1 MPCADRKRAVRY
13 EKIVK
18 RNDLN
23 RLKDKIVLARR
34 GWCLHKVETALTVQ
48 SMQQAEPK
56 TGARDRLLDAAET
69 SVLAKGF
76 AATSI
81 DELLVETGV
90 SKSGFFYHFKDK
102 GALAKAILERYLE
115 RDRELLEQMFAR
127 ADELNADPLH
137 GFLVGMKFFA
147 EMMSDLPNNHPGCI
161 AASFAYQDQLF
172 NREIHE
178 LNAEGVLRWRT
189 RFRERLESIAQKYP
203 PKVSVDL
210 DALADTVSVMV
221 EGGFVLGR
229 ALKDSTITPRQ
240 ILLFRDYVRI
250 IFTGS

>member
-1 MPCADRKRAVRY
+1 M
-13 EKIVK
+13 
-18 RNDLN
+18 
-23 RLKDKIVLARR
+23 
-34 GWCLHKVETALTVQ
+34 H
-48 SMQQAEPK
+48 EPEAK
-56 TGARDRLLDAAET
+56 SGARDRLLDAAET
-69 SVLAKGF
+69 AVLAKGF

-81 DELLVETGV
+81 EELLAESGV

-102 GALAKAILERYLE
+102 GALAKAILERYLA
-115 RDRELLEQMFAR
+115 RDRALLDQMFAR
-127 ADELNADPLH
+127 ADELNDDPLH

-147 EMMSDLPNNHPGCI
+147 EMMSDLPNNHPGCV

-178 LNAEGVLRWRT
+178 LNAEGLLQWRK
-189 RFRERLESIAQKYP
+189 RFRARFDKIAQKYP
-203 PKVSVDL
+203 PKAEIDL
-210 DALADTVSVMV
+210 DALSDTVSVMV

-250 IFTGS
+250 IFTGK

>member
-1 MPCADRKRAVRY
+1 MLENAEA
-13 EKIVK
+13 
-18 RNDLN
+18 
-23 RLKDKIVLARR
+23 
-34 GWCLHKVETALTVQ
+34 KV
-48 SMQQAEPK
+48 
-56 TGARDRLLDAAET
+56 GARDRLLDAAEA

-81 DELLVETGV
+81 EELLAETGV

-115 RDRELLEQMFAR
+115 RDRELLDQMFAR
-127 ADELNADPLH
+127 ADELNDDPLH
-137 GFLVGMKFFA
+137 GFLVGMKFFS
-147 EMMSDLPNNHPGCI
+147 EMMSDLPNNHPGCV

-172 NREIHE
+172 NREICD
-178 LNAEGVLRWRT
+178 LNASGILVWRK
-189 RFRERLESIAQKYP
+189 RFRERFEKIAQKYP
-203 PKVSVDL
+203 PKFPADL

-240 ILLFRDYVRI
+240 ILLFRDYIRI
-250 IFTGS
+250 IFTGN

>member
-1 MPCADRKRAVRY
+1 M
-13 EKIVK
+13 
-18 RNDLN
+18 
-23 RLKDKIVLARR
+23 
-34 GWCLHKVETALTVQ
+34 VETAEGKV
-48 SMQQAEPK
+48 
-56 TGARDRLLDAAET
+56 GARERLLDAAET

-81 DELLVETGV
+81 DELLAETGL

-102 GALAKAILERYLE
+102 GALAKAILERHLVH
-115 RDRELLEQMFAR
+115 DREILDQLFAR
-127 ADELNADPLH
+127 ADELNDDPLH

-178 LNAEGVLRWRT
+178 LNAEGLLQWRK
-189 RFRERLESIAQKYP
+189 RFRERFELIAQKYP
-203 PKVSVDL
+203 PKVNVDF
-210 DALADTVSVMV
+210 DVLADTISVMV

-229 ALKDSTITPRQ
+229 ALRDSTITPRQ

-250 IFTGS
+250 IFTGN

>member
-1 MPCADRKRAVRY
+1 MA
-13 EKIVK
+13 
-18 RNDLN
+18 
-23 RLKDKIVLARR
+23 
-34 GWCLHKVETALTVQ
+34 ETAEGKV
-48 SMQQAEPK
+48 
-56 TGARDRLLDAAET
+56 GARERLLDAAEA

-81 DELLVETGV
+81 DELLAETGL

-102 GALAKAILERYLE
+102 GALAKAILERHLVH
-115 RDRELLEQMFAR
+115 DREILDQLFAR
-127 ADELNADPLH
+127 ADELNDDPLH

-147 EMMSDLPNNHPGCI
+147 EMMADLPNNHPGCV

-178 LNAEGVLRWRT
+178 LNAEGLLQWRK
-189 RFRERLESIAQKYP
+189 RFRERFELIAQKYP
-203 PKVSVDL
+203 PKVNVDFEV
-210 DALADTVSVMV
+210 LADTISVMV

-229 ALKDSTITPRQ
+229 ALRDSTITPRQ

-250 IFTGS
+250 IFTGN

>member
-1 MPCADRKRAVRY
+1 MDLKRVRG
-13 EKIVK
+13 
-18 RNDLN
+18 
-23 RLKDKIVLARR
+23 LARR
-34 GWCLHKVETALTVQ
+34 RAPRHKVGTVLTVQ
-48 SMQQAEPK
+48 SMQQTEAK
-56 TGARDRLLDAAET
+56 TGARERLLEAAEA

-81 DELLVETGV
+81 DELLAETGV
-90 SKSGFFYHFKDK
+90 SKGGFFYHFKDK
-102 GALAKAILERYLE
+102 SALAKAILERYLV
-115 RDRELLEQMFAR
+115 RDRELLDQMFAR
-127 ADELNADPLH
+127 ADDLNGDPLH

-147 EMMSDLPNNHPGCI
+147 EMMADLPNSHPGCV

-178 LNAEGVLRWRT
+178 LNAEGLLQWRK
-189 RFRERLESIAQKYP
+189 RFRERFDLIAEKYP
-203 PKVSVDL
+203 PKIDVDF
-210 DALADTVSVMV
+210 DALADTISVMV

-250 IFTGS
+250 VFTGS

>member
-1 MPCADRKRAVRY
+1 MS
-13 EKIVK
+13 
-18 RNDLN
+18 
-23 RLKDKIVLARR
+23 
-34 GWCLHKVETALTVQ
+34 ETAEAKV
-48 SMQQAEPK
+48 
-56 TGARDRLLDAAET
+56 GARDRLLDAAEA

-81 DELLVETGV
+81 EELLAETGV

-102 GALAKAILERYLE
+102 SALAKAILERYLE
-115 RDRELLEQMFAR
+115 RDRELLDEMFAR
-127 ADELNADPLH
+127 ADELNDDPLH

-147 EMMSDLPNNHPGCI
+147 EMMSDLPSNHPGCV

-172 NREIHE
+172 NREICD
-178 LNAEGVLRWRT
+178 LNASGILVWRK
-189 RFRERLESIAQKYP
+189 RFRERFEKIAQKYP
-203 PKVSVDL
+203 PKFPADL

-240 ILLFRDYVRI
+240 ILLFRDYIRI
-250 IFTGS
+250 IFTGN

>member
-1 MPCADRKRAVRY
+1 M
-13 EKIVK
+13 
-18 RNDLN
+18 
-23 RLKDKIVLARR
+23 
-34 GWCLHKVETALTVQ
+34 
-48 SMQQAEPK
+48 
-56 TGARDRLLDAAET
+56 LDAAEGKVGARERILDAAEAA
-69 SVLAKGF
+69 VLAKGF

-81 DELLVETGV
+81 EEIVAETSI

-102 GALAKAILERYLE
+102 GALAKAILERYLA

-127 ADELNADPLH
+127 ADELNDDPLH
-137 GFLVGMKFFA
+137 GFLVGLKFFA

-172 NREIHE
+172 NREIHD
-178 LNAEGVLRWRT
+178 LNASGILMWRK
-189 RFRERLESIAQKYP
+189 RFRERFDLIAQKYP
-203 PKVSVDL
+203 PKTEVDF
-210 DALADTVSVMV
+210 DALADTVAVLV

-240 ILLFRDYVRI
+240 ILLFRDYTKL

>member
-1 MPCADRKRAVRY
+1 M
-13 EKIVK
+13 
-18 RNDLN
+18 L
-23 RLKDKIVLARR
+23 
-34 GWCLHKVETALTVQ
+34 ETAEAKV
-48 SMQQAEPK
+48 
-56 TGARDRLLDAAET
+56 GARERLLDAAEAA
-69 SVLAKGF
+69 VLAKGF

-81 DELLVETGV
+81 DELLAETGV

-115 RDRELLEQMFAR
+115 RDRELLDQMFAR
-127 ADELNADPLH
+127 ADELNDDPLH

-147 EMMSDLPNNHPGCI
+147 EMMSDLPSNHPGCI

-172 NREIHE
+172 NREIHD
-178 LNAEGVLRWRT
+178 LNAAGLLVWRK
-189 RFRERLESIAQKYP
+189 RFRERFEKIAQKYP
-203 PKVSVDL
+203 PKINIDF

-240 ILLFRDYVRI
+240 ILLFRDYIRI
-250 IFTGS
+250 IFTGN

>member
-1 MPCADRKRAVRY
+1 MHLKRVRG
-13 EKIVK
+13 
-18 RNDLN
+18 
-23 RLKDKIVLARR
+23 LAHSRSCR
-34 GWCLHKVETALTVQ
+34 HKVKTALTVQ
-48 SMQQAEPK
+48 SMQEAEAK
-56 TGARDRLLDAAET
+56 TGARERLLDAAET

-81 DELLVETGV
+81 DELLAETGV

-102 GALAKAILERYLE
+102 SALAKAILERYLA
-115 RDRELLEQMFAR
+115 RDRELLDQMFAR
-127 ADELNADPLH
+127 ADELNDDPLH

-147 EMMSDLPNNHPGCI
+147 EMMADLPNSHPGCV

-178 LNAEGVLRWRT
+178 LNAEGILQWRK
-189 RFRERLESIAQKYP
+189 RFRERFELIAGKYP
-203 PKVSVDL
+203 PKINVDF
-210 DALADTVSVMV
+210 DVLADTISVMV

>member
-1 MPCADRKRAVRY
+1 MLEPAEA
-13 EKIVK
+13 
-18 RNDLN
+18 
-23 RLKDKIVLARR
+23 
-34 GWCLHKVETALTVQ
+34 KV
-48 SMQQAEPK
+48 
-56 TGARDRLLDAAET
+56 GARERLLDAAEA

-81 DELLVETGV
+81 EELLAETGV

-102 GALAKAILERYLE
+102 SALAKAILERYLD
-115 RDRELLEQMFAR
+115 RDREILDQMFAR
-127 ADELNADPLH
+127 ADELNDDPLH

-147 EMMSDLPNNHPGCI
+147 EMMSDLPNNHPGCV

-172 NREIHE
+172 NREICD
-178 LNAEGVLRWRT
+178 LNASGLLVWRK
-189 RFRERLESIAQKYP
+189 RFRERFERIAEKYP
-203 PKVSVDL
+203 PKFPIDL

-240 ILLFRDYVRI
+240 ILLFRDYTRI
-250 IFTGS
+250 IFTGK

>member
-1 MPCADRKRAVRY
+1 MLEPAEA
-13 EKIVK
+13 
-18 RNDLN
+18 
-23 RLKDKIVLARR
+23 
-34 GWCLHKVETALTVQ
+34 KV
-48 SMQQAEPK
+48 
-56 TGARDRLLDAAET
+56 GARERLLDAAEA

-81 DELLVETGV
+81 EELLAETGV

-102 GALAKAILERYLE
+102 SALAKAILERYLD
-115 RDRELLEQMFAR
+115 RDREILDQMFAR
-127 ADELNADPLH
+127 ADELNDDPLH

-147 EMMSDLPNNHPGCI
+147 EMMSDLPNNHPGCV

-172 NREIHE
+172 NREICD
-178 LNAEGVLRWRT
+178 LNASGLLVWRKL
-189 RFRERLESIAQKYP
+189 FRERFERISEKYP
-203 PKVSVDL
+203 PKFPIDL

-240 ILLFRDYVRI
+240 ILLFRDYTRI
-250 IFTGS
+250 IFTGK

>member
-1 MPCADRKRAVRY
+1 M
-13 EKIVK
+13 
-18 RNDLN
+18 
-23 RLKDKIVLARR
+23 
-34 GWCLHKVETALTVQ
+34 
-48 SMQQAEPK
+48 
-56 TGARDRLLDAAET
+56 LDAAEGKIGARERILDAAEAA
-69 SVLAKGF
+69 VLAKGF

-81 DELLVETGV
+81 DELVAETGV

-102 GALAKAILERYLE
+102 GALAKAILERYLL
-115 RDRELLEQMFAR
+115 RDRELLEQMFMR
-127 ADELNADPLH
+127 ADELNDDPLH
-137 GFLVGMKFFA
+137 GFLVGLKFFA

-178 LNAEGVLRWRT
+178 LNANGILTWRK
-189 RFRERLESIAQKYP
+189 RFRERFELIAKKYP
-203 PKVSVDL
+203 PKIDVDF
-210 DALADTVSVMV
+210 DALADTVAVLV

-240 ILLFRDYVRI
+240 ILLFRDYIRM